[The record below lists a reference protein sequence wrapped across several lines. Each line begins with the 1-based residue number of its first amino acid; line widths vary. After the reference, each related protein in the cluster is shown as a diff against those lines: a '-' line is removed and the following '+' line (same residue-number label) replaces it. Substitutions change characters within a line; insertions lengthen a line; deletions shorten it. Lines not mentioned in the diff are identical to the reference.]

1 MSCDFVVADA
11 SVLLKWYLREDEPC
25 RQQAILLH
33 ERFIRGAVRIVLPEV
48 AIYELGNRLVRVPH
62 FGLGL
67 FANAVDLLTDILTL
81 RPTELR
87 DLATCVVELHRRGL
101 KDVTV
106 NDGAYLHIARL
117 IESPLITAD
126 ALQAEAGRS
135 LGIQVIPLKD
145 YR

>member
-1 MSCDFVVADA
+1 MKCDFVVADV

-33 ERFIRGAVRIVLPEV
+33 DRFVGGEVRIVLPEV
-48 AIYELGNRLVRVPH
+48 AIYELGNRLVRVPQY
-62 FGLGL
+62 GLDL
-67 FANAVDLLTDILTL
+67 FTDAVELLTDIFTL
-81 RPTELR
+81 RPCELR

-106 NDGAYLHIARL
+106 YDGAYLHIARL
-117 IESPLITAD
+117 AESPLITAD
-126 ALQAEAGRS
+126 ALQAEAGRYI
-135 LGIQVIPLKD
+135 GIQVILLKN